1 MSKRAYS
8 RRSGWSM
15 VETLIVLAIT
25 GILAT
30 TSYAYMVS
38 ARPHAELERASL
50 MVHGVLSEAR
60 SKAISEELVTTVVF
74 DAQAAQLWVEWTDPD
89 SGSTESLPTRTL
101 PETVSF
107 DDSGIPYIDGELSF
121 TPRGSLVSGGS
132 PAAGGVIVLVST
144 MDETFTFT
152 ANVATGRFP
161 LVGGH
166 LR

>member
-1 MSKRAYS
+1 MSIRPYS

-38 ARPHAELERASL
+38 ARPHADLERASI

-60 SKAISEELVTTVVF
+60 SKAISEELVTTVIFSVEH
-74 DAQAAQLWVEWTDPD
+74 AQLYVKWTDPD
-89 SGSTESLPTRTL
+89 SGTTQSLPTVTL
-101 PETVSF
+101 PETVGF

-132 PAAGGVIVLVST
+132 PAANGQIVLVST
-144 MDETFTFT
+144 MEETFTFT

-161 LVGGH
+161 LVGGN